1 MRIPDAF
8 AADVGGHGPTSSVN
22 ALSRAAPRGLDFG
35 SLVAELAQGT
45 IEAVAAGEAKA
56 VQGLAGRAPVHEV
69 VQAVMEAERRLTA
82 AIAIRDRIVAAY
94 QEVSRMAI

>member
-1 MRIPDAF
+1 MRIQESF
-8 AADVGGHGPTSSVN
+8 VADLGGLGPASPGT

-45 IEAVAAGEAKA
+45 VEAVAAGEAKA
-56 VQGLAGRAPVHEV
+56 AQGLAGKAPVHEV